1 MKDDNDRAR
10 EGTLPRDP
18 AEGAEPMPKGEE
30 QARSAAAELLR
41 RWEKYG
47 KLAPDTFTT
56 APPEPKWLLTR
67 GDRSKSKNAPGALR
81 LGKVGMLV
89 AAGGVG
95 KTQALVLLAIAV
107 ATFRKPTLEE
117 LEELTSSGNRGEE
130 ESRLAPIRQC
140 LTKFLVG
147 AEGIGDEGGSDRDAA
162 EQVSI
167 ATNEAEFALPTHG
180 EFWRCVNAMAEVKK
194 GN

>member
-1 MKDDNDRAR
+1 MGIRFIKEATFKR
-10 EGTLPRDP
+10 TV
-18 AEGAEPMPKGEE
+18 KV
-30 QARSAAAELLR
+30 
-41 RWEKYG
+41 
-47 KLAPDTFTT
+47 KLASADKPDQY
-56 APPEPKWLLTR
+56 AH
-67 GDRSKSKNAPGALR
+67 GSY
-81 LGKVGMLV
+81 
-89 AAGGVG
+89 
-95 KTQALVLLAIAV
+95 V